1 MNNELKVFENADF
14 GTIRTTTEE
23 NGKVLF
29 CGADVAKALGYA
41 NTKDALARHC
51 KTDGVAFHDLI
62 DSIGRTQ
69 QAKFISEGNVYR
81 LISHSKLPSA
91 ERFESWIFDEV
102 LPTIRKH
109 GAYMTEQTI
118 EKALTSPDFLIQLAT
133 KLKDEQ
139 EKRKELENKIEHDK
153 PLVTFATQ
161 ISNINGLVDMQQF
174 AKPMKDENIKI
185 GRNKMFEW
193 FRENRYLISEGIHMN
208 EPYQQYLNM
217 GLFAVKEGFY
227 KLPDGTKEPYLK
239 TYITGKGQ
247 LYFTKKL
254 KETFGKKG
262 N

>member
-1 MNNELKVFENADF
+1 MNEIKIFENASF
-14 GTIRTTTEE
+14 GAIRTATDES
-23 NGKVLF
+23 GKVLF
-29 CGADVAKALGYA
+29 CGKDVAEALGYKETA
-41 NTKDALARHC
+41 KAIREHC
-51 KTDGVAFHDLI
+51 KGVSEMDTPTK
-62 DSIGRTQ
+62 GGMQ
-69 QAKFISEGNVYR
+69 KMKFILEGDLYR
-81 LISHSKLPSA
+81 LITHSKLPTA
-91 ERFESWIFDEV
+91 EKFESWVFDEV

-109 GAYMTEQTI
+109 GVYMTEQVL
-118 EKALTSPDFLIQLAT
+118 EKALASPDFLIQLAT

-139 EKRKELENKIEHDK
+139 EKRKELESKIEQDN

-161 ISNINGLVDMQQF
+161 ISNIDGLVDMQQF
-174 AKPMKDENIKI
+174 AKLMKDENIKI

-193 FRENRYLISEGIHMN
+193 FRDNRYLISEGLHVN

>member
-14 GTIRTTTEE
+14 GTIRTTDD

-29 CGADVAKALGYA
+29 CGTDIAKALGYTNPQKA
-41 NTKDALARHC
+41 VRDHC
-51 KTDGVAFHDLI
+51 KTDGVTNRSVI
-62 DSIGRTQ
+62 DSIGRQ
-69 QAKFISEGNVYR
+69 QEAKFITEGNVYR
-81 LISHSKLPSA
+81 LITHSKLPTA
-91 ERFESWIFDEV
+91 EKFESWVFDEV

-109 GAYMTEQTI
+109 GAYMTEQTL
-118 EKALTSPDFLIQLAT
+118 EQALTSPDFLIQLAT

-161 ISNINGLVDMQQF
+161 ISNIDGLIDMQQF
-174 AKPMKDENIKI
+174 AKLMKDENIKI

-193 FRENRYLISEGIHMN
+193 FRDNRYLISEGLHMN

-217 GLFAVKEGFY
+217 GLFAVREGFY

>member
-1 MNNELKVFENADF
+1 MNEIKIFKNADF
-14 GTIRTTTEE
+14 GTIRTTTGES
-23 NGKVLF
+23 GKALF
-29 CGADVAKALGYA
+29 CGTDVAKALGYA
-41 NTKDALARHC
+41 DTAKAIKAHC
-51 KTDGVAFHDLI
+51 KEDGWAIYPVI

-69 QAKFISEGNVYR
+69 QAKFITEGNVYR
-81 LISHSKLPSA
+81 LITHSKLPSA
-91 ERFESWIFDEV
+91 ERFESWVFDEV

-118 EKALTSPDFLIQLAT
+118 EKALASPDFLIQLAT

-139 EKRKELENKIEHDK
+139 EKRRELENKIEQDK

-161 ISNINGLVDMQQF
+161 ISNIDGLIDMQQF
-174 AKPMKDENIKI
+174 AKLMKDENIKI

-193 FRENRYLISEGIHMN
+193 FRDNRYLISEGLHMN

-217 GLFAVKEGFY
+217 GLFAVREGFY